1 MISIR
6 KATILDISLIAE
18 FQQKMALETEG
29 IILDRNILNRGV
41 TSVFDH
47 PGKGFYLIAESEGES
62 AGCMML
68 TPEWSDWRNGKFL
81 WIQSLYVEPR
91 FRQKGI
97 FKAMYRHVQMIVAG
111 SDEWMG
117 LRLYVVRNNL
127 KAMEAYSKVGMDGD
141 HYRMFEW
148 VK

>member
-1 MISIR
+1 
-6 KATILDISLIAE
+6 
-18 FQQKMALETEG
+18 
-29 IILDRNILNRGV
+29 
-41 TSVFDH
+41 VFDH